1 MDRIIKIKIYILAI
15 LMISSCGKDE
25 SIVLLP
31 ESGLMNGGFEYGDL
45 SGWEY
50 HGDARVVQ
58 LLDTLMPF
66 EGNYM
71 ALLSTGMQQFLSHG
85 FISQTFRV
93 KEKHTYLSFRWNM
106 IFEEFVD
113 QMTLQ
118 PLDFFRVS
126 IVREDGS
133 EQMLVMLNAQII
145 GAQFNALPQPP
156 GNMLPASPSIFPK
169 AYMTGWQEAT
179 IDVSNYQ
186 GQEIT
191 IQFDVIGRE
200 NSEYRIGVMLDRIWM
215 EK

>member
-1 MDRIIKIKIYILAI
+1 
-15 LMISSCGKDE
+15 MISSCGKDE

-71 ALLSTGMQQFLSHG
+71 ALLSTGLQQFLSHG
-85 FISQTFRV
+85 FISQTFTV
-93 KEKHTYLSFRWNM
+93 KEKHTYLSFKWNM
-106 IFEEFVD
+106 IFEEFAS
-113 QMTLQ
+113 QMTMQ

-126 IVREDGS
+126 IIREDGS
-133 EQMLVMLNAQII
+133 EQMLLMLNANII
-145 GAQFNALPQPP
+145 AAQFGALPEPP
-156 GNMLPASPSIFPK
+156 GNMLLAPSSVFSN
-169 AYMTGWQEAT
+169 AYMTGWQEA
-179 IDVSNYQ
+179 IVDISKYK

-191 IQFDVIGRE
+191 IHFDVIGRE
-200 NSEYRIGVMLDRIWM
+200 NSEYNIGVLLDSIWI

>member
-1 MDRIIKIKIYILAI
+1 MERIIKIKIYILAI

-71 ALLSTGMQQFLSHG
+71 ALLSTGLQQFLSHG
-85 FISQTFRV
+85 FISQTFTV
-93 KEKHTYLSFRWNM
+93 KEKHTYLSFKWNM
-106 IFEEFVD
+106 IFEEFAS
-113 QMTLQ
+113 QMTMQ

-126 IVREDGS
+126 IIREDGS
-133 EQMLVMLNAQII
+133 EQMLLMLNANII
-145 GAQFNALPQPP
+145 AAQFGALPEPP
-156 GNMLPASPSIFPK
+156 GNMLPAPSSVFSN
-169 AYMTGWQEAT
+169 AYVTGWQQA
-179 IDVSNYQ
+179 IVDISNYK
-186 GQEIT
+186 GQDVT

-200 NSEYRIGVMLDRIWM
+200 NSEYTIGVMVDEVDLD
-215 EK
+215 